1 MESIIRDLL
10 TPAYVS
16 MVIRVTTPILF
27 AALAA
32 LVAEKSGL
40 FNIGVEGIMLIAAL
54 TGVVVSAKTG
64 NTYVGLLAAIV
75 AGSLGG
81 FMIAYAVI
89 SLKTDAVIS
98 GIAMNMIGS
107 GGTVF
112 LLYILTG
119 NKGISS
125 TLKSGVIPAINIP
138 LIKDI
143 PILGEIISGQNLMTY
158 LAFLMVYLMWFF
170 LNKTPLGLRIR
181 AVGENEHAAD
191 SVGVFVDKTR
201 YIALLISGALAG
213 MGGAYMSMGY
223 VSWFSKDMT
232 AGRGFI
238 GLAAMTLGGVKPVG
252 SMVASLLFGMADAL
266 SNYLQSI
273 GLPSLFLLTIPYIVT
288 LLGLV
293 LYAVRKKQQL
303 AAKSKPGE
311 AKAGK
316 KS

>member
-1 MESIIRDLL
+1 MESILRDLL
-10 TPAYVS
+10 TPTFVS
-16 MVIRVTTPILF
+16 MIIRVTTPILF

-32 LVAEKSGL
+32 LIAEKSGL

-64 NTYVGLLAAIV
+64 STSLGLLAAIV
-75 AGSLGG
+75 AGAFGG

-98 GIAMNMIGS
+98 GIALNMIGS

-125 TLKSGVIPAINIP
+125 SLKSGLIPTIDIP

-143 PILGEIISGQNLMTY
+143 PFLGKILSGQNLMTY
-158 LAFLMVYLMWFF
+158 LAFLMVFLMWFF

-181 AVGENEHAAD
+181 AVGENDHAAE
-191 SVGVFVDKTR
+191 SVGVNVDLTR

-213 MGGAYMSMGY
+213 MGGAFMSMGY

-252 SMVASLLFGMADAL
+252 SMLASLLFGFADAL

-288 LLGLV
+288 ILGLV
-293 LYAVRKKQQL
+293 LYAVRKKQQIS
-303 AAKSKPGE
+303 AKNQ
-311 AKAGK
+311 AKFVK
-316 KS
+316 TEK